1 MPADD
6 KNPQRIKVMK
16 VSPKKE
22 VNKENKVSEQ
32 PIVNFSE
39 NELPTLQPKSAKS
52 ESKEIRVKCPHCS
65 KELYIKRDTEQC
77 IYCKE
82 PISKDLVVGL
92 FLRSEELER
101 QKIKKQ
107 QLQEQQQLQQQQ
119 LQQQQLQ
126 QQQLQQYKQSKQAPK
141 KKSNGNIV
149 FLFVLLTLSVP
160 LYIYNGTL
168 SDSDYS
174 SQYTKN
180 ELSSSE
186 LNSLNVGLLAIS
198 TELVKSGMS
207 YQILDKEG
215 NVAIKIDSTSD
226 YGKVLKSIL
235 GKTDQGSIDLWYITK
250 ASYDHIAN
258 LTSNYVGID
267 IKFIFI
273 FDSDF
278 SNVIYTVVGDH
289 NSTT

>member
-107 QLQEQQQLQQQQ
+107 QLQE
-119 LQQQQLQ
+119 

>member
-1 MPADD
+1 MQDDD
-6 KNPQRIKVMK
+6 KIPKEIKKLKVMK

-22 VNKENKVSEQ
+22 VNKENKENKGSEQ

-107 QLQEQQQLQQQQ
+107 QLQE
-119 LQQQQLQ
+119 